1 MNHSKFSAPKDRKK
15 ECGLDWHV
23 AINKQP
29 TAPIRAPVYSV
40 YGFAKQTMAA
50 CRRIF
55 SFSSPP
61 PALFLTRR
69 PLPWNHFLAR
79 PKPLSVLS
87 SKMAAEHSKDY
98 LSLAQPNTPALQAI
112 RQVSYPL
119 SSSPPSLPRPEF
131 AFFLAFCCPWNE
143 KRS

>member
-98 LSLAQPNTPALQAI
+98 LSLAQPNTPALQATI
-112 RQVSYPL
+112 NPL
-119 SSSPPSLPRPEF
+119 VHFIFSRWGLSTSSRAQRPF
-131 AFFLAFCCPWNE
+131 HSQSQL
-143 KRS
+143 

>member
-98 LSLAQPNTPALQAI
+98 LSLARPNTPALQAKNT
-112 RQVSYPL
+112 RVFCRVKNNDFLSLKTVSDCQKMKT
-119 SSSPPSLPRPEF
+119 SANR
-131 AFFLAFCCPWNE
+131 
-143 KRS
+143 